1 MNSEKILVVDDEV
14 EIGEIIKDF
23 LEIEGYEVLL
33 AFDGEE
39 AINIFEKHQPQLVI
53 LDLMLP
59 KIDGMEVCRT
69 IRAKSIVPIIMLS
82 AKGANTDK
90 ILGLGFGAD
99 DYMTKPFDSGELVA
113 RVKSHL
119 RRYTKFSTPA
129 PDKNQDIYSFDH
141 IEICFKSHSVLV
153 NGENIPFAAKE
164 FQLLKYLILNENRV
178 LTKEQIFNH
187 VWGYN
192 DYGDINTVTVH
203 IRKIREKIE
212 KDPAHPQYIK
222 TIWRVGYKFSRSS
235 L

>member
-1 MNSEKILVVDDEV
+1 MRDEKILVVDDEI

-23 LEIEGYEVLL
+23 LEIEGYKVFL

-39 AINIFEKHQPQLVI
+39 ALKSFNEHSPQLVI

-69 IRAKSIVPIIMLS
+69 IRTHSTVPIIMLS
-82 AKGANTDK
+82 AKREDTDK

-99 DYMTKPFDSGELVA
+99 DYMTKPFSSGELVA

-119 RRYTKFSTPA
+119 RRYTTFSKSISNENEDT
-129 PDKNQDIYSFDH
+129 YTFDH
-141 IEICFKSHSVLV
+141 IQISFKSHSIFVH
-153 NGENIPFAAKE
+153 GENIPFAAKE

-212 KDPAHPQYIK
+212 KDPSSPKYIQ
-222 TIWRVGYKFSRSS
+222 TVWRVGYKFSRS
-235 L
+235 

>member
-1 MNSEKILVVDDEV
+1 MTNEKILVVDDEV

-23 LEIEGYEVLL
+23 LEMEGYEVVL

-39 AINIFEKHQPQLVI
+39 AIKSFEQHSPQLVI
-53 LDLMLP
+53 LDIMLP
-59 KIDGMEVCRT
+59 KMDGMEVCRM
-69 IRAKSIVPIIMLS
+69 IRSQSTVPIIMLS
-82 AKGANTDK
+82 AKQDDMDK

-99 DYMTKPFDSGELVA
+99 DYITKPFSSAVLVA

-119 RRYTKFSTPA
+119 RRYTKFSTP
-129 PDKNQDIYSFDH
+129 PIPTNDSIYTFGDVK
-141 IEICFKSHSVLV
+141 ICFKSHAVLV
-153 NGENIPFAAKE
+153 NKKEIPFPAKE

-192 DYGDINTVTVH
+192 DYGDISTVTVH

-212 KDPAHPQYIK
+212 KNPADPKYIS
-222 TIWRVGYKFSRSS
+222 TIWRVGYKFSKG
-235 L
+235 